1 MKLKLIEPL
10 RELFKDEV
18 RVLGKT
24 LGLSDARVWRQ
35 PFPGPGLAVRCLGP
49 ITPERLSVLREADAI
64 VDEEIRAAGL
74 YRDIWQSFAVLLP
87 VRSVGVM
94 GDNRTYEE
102 GCALR
107 CVHST
112 DGMTA
117 SVADVPMSAL
127 TRIANR
133 IINEVRGI
141 NRVVYDVST
150 KPPATI
156 EWE

>member
-1 MKLKLIEPL
+1 
-10 RELFKDEV
+10 
-18 RVLGKT
+18 
-24 LGLSDARVWRQ
+24 
-35 PFPGPGLAVRCLGP
+35 
-49 ITPERLSVLREADAI
+49 VLREADAI
-64 VDEEIRAAGL
+64 VQQELEPLQLGL
-74 YRDIWQSFAVLLP
+74 WQGFAVLLP

-102 GCALR
+102 VCAIR